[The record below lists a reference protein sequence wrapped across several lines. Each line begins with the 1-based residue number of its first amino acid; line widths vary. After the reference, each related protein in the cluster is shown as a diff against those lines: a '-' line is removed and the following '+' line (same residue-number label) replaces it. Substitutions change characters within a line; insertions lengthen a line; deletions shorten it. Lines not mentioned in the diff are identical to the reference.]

1 MNRTWVIGWIAMILL
16 VGCGAEQN
24 APNEDLFP
32 PQVGEFLRTSGPG
45 PDPVSGVDQSIYEG
59 ASGIVILR
67 IKQVGEEKVQA
78 ALAELPPTATSIGY
92 DPALGQRNG
101 QFFLFNQEFHA
112 AWGNGDWVFVL
123 SSSTEAARLVF
134 LSAYGY

>member
-1 MNRTWVIGWIAMILL
+1 MLMLS
-16 VGCGAEQN
+16 GCGAEQN
-24 APNEDLFP
+24 APVEELFP
-32 PQVGEFLRTSGPG
+32 PEVGEFLRTSGPG

-59 ASGIVILR
+59 PSGIVILR
-67 IKQVGEEKVQA
+67 IKQVGEDNIQT
-78 ALAELPPTATSIGY
+78 ALAELPATATNIGY
-92 DPALGQRNG
+92 DAALGQRNG
-101 QFFLFNQEFHA
+101 QFFLYNQEFHA